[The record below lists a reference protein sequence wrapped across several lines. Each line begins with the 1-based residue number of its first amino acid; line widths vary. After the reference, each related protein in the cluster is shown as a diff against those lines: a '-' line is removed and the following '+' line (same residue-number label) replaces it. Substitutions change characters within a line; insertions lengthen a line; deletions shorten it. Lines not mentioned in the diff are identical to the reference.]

1 VLIIQHKNVPGIQE
15 EVIQLMLN
23 VEITLVKIMMQHSLH
38 MKHVRKHQI
47 TYALQLELVVLLMQL
62 VQHIPINQHVNL
74 PQLLKNQ
81 RNVNGKVSHVDN
93 KNVQI

>member
-1 VLIIQHKNVPGIQE
+1 MLIIQHKNVPGIQE

-38 MKHVRKHQI
+38 MTHVRKHQI
-47 TYALQLELVVLLMQL
+47 TYALQLELVVLLIQL
-62 VQHIPINQHVNL
+62 VQHIPNQHVNL
-74 PQLLKNQ
+74 PQLLKNL